1 MSVKQRIREFIK
13 VKGMGQRE
21 FCRAIGVSEA
31 YVSNMRS
38 SIQPDKLLRIAH
50 KFPELN
56 TEWLITGEGEMLRA
70 GYTLHPEIREDFISS
85 GSEVF
90 KDKLIDMFKKG
101 EIYPAALVWEQ
112 HRLIMEKSAR
122 VEELLK
128 EVEALKLRLAKH
140 EHEV

>member
-1 MSVKQRIREFIK
+1 MTVKERIREFIK
-13 VKGMGQRE
+13 FKGISERQ
-21 FCRAIGVSEA
+21 FCLKIGVSST
-31 YVSNMRS
+31 YVSSMRIS
-38 SIQPDKLLRIAH
+38 LQPDKLLKIAQAY
-50 KFPELN
+50 PELN
-56 TEWLITGEGEMLRA
+56 TTWLITGEGEMLRA